1 MFKLIIF
8 LNIVWMGNIL
18 EEGDPLQKISFHYSD
33 ISFAEFC
40 KKIESKT
47 KVNIF
52 YKEEWVKNII
62 VNIDKDSLTIKDAF
76 KIILKPTNLKVNIW
90 NNGIIITNGQEL
102 LSKLP
107 NYSSTTNSKNTDSTN
122 NINSNYLKI
131 MTANAINE
139 IVIGNKKA
147 TSIKK
152 KQRIRAKISDNESGE
167 ILIGATIYIKGL
179 KGAVS
184 DKSGVIELWIYPGKY
199 SAQFEFIGYK
209 KQKCQLTVNS
219 SGNFNIKMEKSEF
232 ALDEIAIY
240 ADKLIERNP
249 GMERIQVKIIKQ
261 IPTMMGEVDV
271 LKVSEMLPGIV
282 SVGEGSSGVNV
293 RGGGADQN
301 AFYINKIPI
310 LNTSHLFGFSS
321 AFNPDIINNFSIYKG
336 YIPIQFGGRLAS
348 VFDIDT
354 RHGNKNHFTA
364 HGGISPI
371 AANLVLESPIIKDT
385 ASFIISGRTSY
396 SDWILSRVKDP
407 DISSS
412 HAKFYDL
419 SAELNYDLPKTQLAL
434 FFYRSYDFFSYSNIA
449 QYEYSSDGLA
459 LNVSHNFS
467 ENIRGTFSLVGSLY
481 KFETVDNS
489 VLSSAYKQNFQITQ
503 AVFTTNITHQ
513 LSEKHQLSY
522 GASLSFFNLDRG
534 LVKPYGNESIRKEI
548 NLGKEQGEESALYLS
563 ENFKATP
570 WLDINLGIRYSL
582 YAPLGEKKVYLYKEG
597 VEKTKENIIDSLIFG
612 DFEVINWNSFPE
624 IRAAIH
630 LKTDRNGALKF
641 AFNQMHQNLF
651 MLNTSIAIA
660 PNSQWKLADYYLKP
674 ATGNQVSAGIF
685 RNFPAI
691 NIESSVEIYYTKTS
705 NFTEFKD
712 GADFLNTAII
722 ETSVLQGKQHAY
734 GVELMVKKH
743 GKYLYGWVSYT
754 YSRSLIQISGN
765 NHWDKINDGN
775 TYPANFDIPHS
786 FTTVINSK
794 IKKRVTASAVINY
807 QTGKPVTF
815 PTSIYFVNN
824 NSYIDYSARNAYRI
838 PNYFRIDLSV
848 NIEGNLKRSK
858 FIHSSWSLGVYNL
871 TGRDNAYSVFFTSEN
886 YFIKGYQYSVISV
899 PIFTVSWI
907 FKLGNY
913 ESI

>member
-1 MFKLIIF
+1 MIKLIIF
-8 LNIVWMGNIL
+8 LNLVWLGSSL
-18 EEGDPLQKISFHYSD
+18 EKGDPLQKISCHYSN
-33 ISFAEFC
+33 ISFIEFC

-47 KVNIF
+47 KVTVF
-52 YKEEWVKNII
+52 YKEEWVRNII
-62 VNIDKDSLTIKDAF
+62 VKIDEDSLTIEDAF

-90 NNGIIITNGQEL
+90 NNDIIITNGQGL
-102 LSKLP
+102 LKNLP
-107 NYSSTTNSKNTDSTN
+107 NYSSTINSKNTDSAN
-122 NINSNYLKI
+122 NNSSYLKT
-131 MTANAINE
+131 MTANSINE
-139 IVIGNKKA
+139 IVVGNKKA
-147 TSIKK
+147 ASIKK
-152 KQRIRAKISDNESGE
+152 KQQIRIKISDIESGE
-167 ILIGATIYIKGL
+167 VLIGATIYIKGL

-184 DKSGVIELWIYPGKY
+184 NKSGVIEFWVYPGKY
-199 SAQFEFIGYK
+199 TAQFEFIGYK
-209 KQKCQLTVNS
+209 KQKCQLIVNS
-219 SGNFNIKMEKSEF
+219 AGDLNIKMEKSEI

-249 GMERIQVKIIKQ
+249 GMEKIQIKVIKQ
-261 IPTMMGEVDV
+261 IPMMMGEIDI
-271 LKVSEMLPGIV
+271 LKLSEMLPGIV

-336 YIPIQFGGRLAS
+336 YIPTQFGGRLAS

-354 RHGNKNHFTA
+354 RHGNKDHFTA
-364 HGGISPI
+364 HGGISPL
-371 AANLVLESPIIKDT
+371 AANLVIESPIIKDT
-385 ASFIISGRTSY
+385 ASFIISGRSSY
-396 SDWILSRVKDP
+396 SDWILSRIKDP

-419 SAELNYDLPKTQLAL
+419 SAEFNYDLPKTQLAL
-434 FFYRSYDFFSYSNIA
+434 FFYRSHDFFSYSDIA
-449 QYEYSSDGLA
+449 QYQYSSDGLS
-459 LNVSHNFS
+459 LNLNHNFS

-481 KFETVDNS
+481 KFNTVDNP
-489 VLSSAYKQNFQITQ
+489 VLSSAYEQNFQITQ
-503 AVFTTNITHQ
+503 AVFTADITHH

-522 GASLSFFNLDRG
+522 GASLNLSNLDRG
-534 LVKPYGNESIRKEI
+534 LVKPYGNESLRKEI
-548 NLGKEQGEESALYLS
+548 NLGKENGEESALYLS
-563 ENFKATP
+563 DNFKATP
-570 WLDINLGIRYSL
+570 WLDINFGLRYSL

-597 VEKTKENIIDSLIFG
+597 VEKTIGNIVDSLSFG
-612 DFEVINWNSFPE
+612 NFEVINWNSFPE

-660 PNSQWKLADYYLKP
+660 PNSQWKLADYHLKP
-674 ATGNQVSAGIF
+674 ATGNQVSAGVF
-685 RNFPAI
+685 RNFPAL
-691 NIESSVEIYYTKTS
+691 NIESSVEVYYTKTS

-734 GVELMVKKH
+734 GIELMVKKH
-743 GKYLYGWVSYT
+743 GKHLYGWVSYT
-754 YSRSLIQISGN
+754 YSRSLIQINGN
-765 NHWDKINDGN
+765 NNWDKINNGD

-786 FTTVINSK
+786 FTAVINSK
-794 IKKRVTASAVINY
+794 IKKRVTLSAVAKY
-807 QTGKPVTF
+807 QTGKPATF
-815 PTSIYFVNN
+815 PTSLYFVNN

-838 PNYFRIDLSV
+838 PNYFRIDLSI
-848 NIEGNLKRSK
+848 NLEGNLKRDK
-858 FIHSSWSLGVYNL
+858 FIHSSWSFGVYNL
-871 TGRDNAYSVFFTSEN
+871 TGRDNAYSVFFTSEKLI
-886 YFIKGYQYSVISV
+886 IKGYQYSVISV
-899 PIFTVSWI
+899 PVFTASWV